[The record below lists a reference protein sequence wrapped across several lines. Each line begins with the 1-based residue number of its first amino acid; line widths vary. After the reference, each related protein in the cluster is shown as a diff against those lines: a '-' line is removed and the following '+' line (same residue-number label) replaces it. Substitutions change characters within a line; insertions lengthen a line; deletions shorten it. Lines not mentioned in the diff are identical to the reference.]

1 MPILLPDG
9 RLREDLMEWL
19 KAKGIQTS
27 IHYPPVHQFSAY
39 SKLTADVST
48 VLKVTESLAAREV
61 TLPLY
66 PALSAADVTFVVE
79 TLRDALSGISEC

>member
-9 RLREDLMEWL
+9 WLREDLMERM

-27 IHYPPVHQFSAY
+27 IHYPLVHQFSAY
-39 SKLTADVST
+39 SKLTVQSSAI
-48 VLKVTESLAAREV
+48 LKFTESLAAREV

-66 PALSAADVTFVVE
+66 PALSTAEVTFVVE
-79 TLRDALSGISEC
+79 TLRDALSGIS

>member
-9 RLREDLMEWL
+9 GLREDIMERM

-27 IHYPPVHQFSAY
+27 IHYPPVHQFSAF
-39 SKLTADVST
+39 SKLTAQSSAI
-48 VLKVTESLAAREV
+48 LKFTESLAAREV

-66 PALSAADVTFVVE
+66 PALSTAEVTFVVE
-79 TLRDALSGISEC
+79 TLRDALSGIS